1 MATEIERKFLVRDLS
16 WKSDVQGVYIAQG
29 YLCTEP
35 GRTVRIRIAGEKAWI
50 TIKGKNDGIAR
61 SEFEYAV
68 PLEDARQLLALCGE
82 LTVEKI
88 RYRVPAGNN
97 LTWEIDEFLKLN
109 KDLYVAEIELVS
121 VQQPFVT
128 PSWLGDEV
136 SEDRRYYNSCLAR
149 FPYSLW

>member
-1 MATEIERKFLVRDLS
+1 MATEIERKFLIRDLS
-16 WKSDVQGVYIAQG
+16 WKSDIHGVYIAQG

-35 GRTVRIRIAGEKAWI
+35 GKTVRIRIAGEDAWI
-50 TIKGKNDGIAR
+50 TIKGKNNGIAR

-68 PLEDARQLLALCGE
+68 PLDDARQLLDLCGD

-109 KDLYVAEIELVS
+109 KGLYIAEIELPS
-121 VQQPFVT
+121 VQQTFDIPL
-128 PSWLGDEV
+128 WLGKEV